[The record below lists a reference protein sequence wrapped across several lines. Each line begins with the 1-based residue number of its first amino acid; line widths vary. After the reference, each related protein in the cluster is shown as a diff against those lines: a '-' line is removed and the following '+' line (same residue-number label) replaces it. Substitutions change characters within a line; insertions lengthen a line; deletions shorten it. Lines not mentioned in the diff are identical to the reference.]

1 MGTIKKV
8 TEKPLSGCR
17 HLFSRMHKHTQP
29 VTSLHTTQWQ
39 RTIEDVP
46 EAHAAEIHPV
56 QMTKILRDV
65 FQDPQLA
72 HKYAKHLDK
81 KVQVDSSVS
90 QEPKI
95 VPNPESSTITPY

>member
-1 MGTIKKV
+1 M
-8 TEKPLSGCR
+8 
-17 HLFSRMHKHTQP
+17 
-29 VTSLHTTQWQ
+29 
-39 RTIEDVP
+39 P
-46 EAHAAEIHPV
+46 EAHTAEIHPV

-95 VPNPESSTITPY
+95 VPDPESTMDTQY